1 MIAFCGLN
9 DYKGTSGK
17 KKVFPK
23 AKGSGRA
30 SLPDPAVPPPLDGSP
45 RPGASFAE

>member
-1 MIAFCGLN
+1 LEGKGYTVMAFCGLG

-23 AKGSGRA
+23 AKPEGTQN
-30 SLPDPAVPPPLDGSP
+30 
-45 RPGASFAE
+45 